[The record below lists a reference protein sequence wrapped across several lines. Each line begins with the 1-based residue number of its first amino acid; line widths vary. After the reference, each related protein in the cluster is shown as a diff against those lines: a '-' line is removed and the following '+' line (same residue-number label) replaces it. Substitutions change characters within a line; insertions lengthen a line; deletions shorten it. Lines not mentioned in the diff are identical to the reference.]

1 MAYEEIKDIYSTV
14 KNRIIE
20 RLDEFERL
28 SKRSS
33 EEEIFYELVFCLLTP
48 QSKAL
53 SADKAIKTLLE
64 KSLIFSDEVNQIA
77 DILKIV
83 RFKNNKARYI
93 VQAKYKF
100 MENNKI
106 FIKKYIDTD
115 NIFQTR
121 EWFWKNIKG
130 IGLKEASHFLR
141 NIGFGENIAI
151 LDRHIL
157 RNLEKFK
164 VISEIPKTIT
174 KDKYYAI
181 EAEMKD
187 FSSIINIPLSHLDFV
202 LWYKEAGDIFK

>member
-28 SKRSS
+28 WNRSG

-53 SADKAIKTLLE
+53 SADKAVKSLLKE
-64 KSLIFSDEVNQIA
+64 KLIFSDDFKQIS
-77 DILKIV
+77 DVLNVV
-83 RFKNNKARYI
+83 RFKNNKAKYI
-93 VQAKYKF
+93 IEAKYKF
-100 MENNKI
+100 LEKDKI
-106 FIKKYIDTD
+106 TIKKYINKD
-115 NIFQTR
+115 NIFETR

-181 EAEMKD
+181 EAGMKD
-187 FSSIINIPLSHLDFV
+187 FSSLINIPLSHLDFV

>member
-1 MAYEEIKDIYSTV
+1 MAFEEIKDIYYVV
-14 KNRIIE
+14 KSRIVE
-20 RLDEFERL
+20 RLNEFAYL
-28 SKRSS
+28 WNRSG

-48 QSKAL
+48 QSKAF
-53 SADKAIKTLLE
+53 SADKAVKTLLE
-64 KSLIFSDEVNQIA
+64 KKLIFSDDANQIA

-93 VQAKYKF
+93 VEAKYKF

-106 FIKKYIDTD
+106 FIKKHIDTD

-157 RNLEKFK
+157 RNLEKYKF
-164 VISEIPKTIT
+164 INEIPKTIT

-181 EAEMKD
+181 ESRMKD
-187 FSSIINIPLSHLDFV
+187 FSSQINIPLSHLDFV

>member
-1 MAYEEIKDIYSTV
+1 MAFEEIKDIYCVV
-14 KNRIIE
+14 KSRIVE
-20 RLDEFERL
+20 RLNEFAHL
-28 SKRSS
+28 WNRSG

-48 QSKAL
+48 QSKAF
-53 SADKAIKTLLE
+53 SADKAVKTLLE
-64 KSLIFSDEVNQIA
+64 KNLIFSDDANQIA

-93 VQAKYKF
+93 VEAKYKF

-106 FIKKYIDTD
+106 FIKKHIDTD

-157 RNLEKFK
+157 RNLEKYKF
-164 VISEIPKTIT
+164 INEIPKTIT

-181 EAEMKD
+181 EARMKD
-187 FSSIINIPLSHLDFV
+187 FSSQINIPLSHLDFV

>member
-1 MAYEEIKDIYSTV
+1 MAYGELQDIYNSI
-14 KNRIIE
+14 KNRIIA
-20 RLDEFERL
+20 RLNEFVNL
-28 SKRSS
+28 WNRSG

-64 KSLIFSDEVNQIA
+64 KKLIFSNDARQIT

-83 RFKNNKARYI
+83 RFRNNKARYI
-93 VQAKYKF
+93 IEAKYKF

-106 FIKKYIDTD
+106 FIKKRIDAN

-121 EWFWKNIKG
+121 EWFWKNVKG

-141 NIGFGENIAI
+141 NIGFGDNIAI

-157 RNLEKFK
+157 RNLEKYKF
-164 VISEIPKTIT
+164 IDEIPKTIT

-181 EAEMKD
+181 EERMKE
-187 FSSIINIPLSHLDFV
+187 FGSLINIPLSHLDFV
-202 LWYKEAGDIFK
+202 LWYKETGDIFK

>member
-1 MAYEEIKDIYSTV
+1 MAYEEIKDIYYVV
-14 KNRIIE
+14 KSRIVE
-20 RLDEFERL
+20 RLNEFAYL
-28 SKRSS
+28 WNRSG

-48 QSKAL
+48 QSKAF
-53 SADKAIKTLLE
+53 SADKAVKTLLE
-64 KSLIFSDEVNQIA
+64 KKLIFSDDANQIA

-93 VQAKYKF
+93 VEAKYKF

-106 FIKKYIDTD
+106 FIKKHIDTD

-157 RNLEKFK
+157 RNLEKYKF
-164 VISEIPKTIT
+164 INEIPKTIT

-181 EAEMKD
+181 EARMKD
-187 FSSIINIPLSHLDFV
+187 FSSQINIPLSHLDFV
-202 LWYKEAGDIFK
+202 LWYKEAGDIIK